1 MPKTGCVLTRRK
13 LRAKTRFSTE
23 NRYRRIKK
31 KEGNESSA
39 EEEQQRI
46 RHKEKQRAETI
57 LKGVWDETR
66 CCGAGGGG
74 GATGRWVVVYRC
86 VKLGKNESTA

>member
-13 LRAKTRFSTE
+13 LRAKSRFSTE
-23 NRYRRIKK
+23 NRYHRIKK
-31 KEGNESSA
+31 KEGSGSSA
-39 EEEQQRI
+39 EEERQRI
-46 RHKEKQRAETI
+46 GHKVKQRAETI

-66 CCGAGGGG
+66 CRGGC
-74 GATGRWVVVYRC
+74 ATGRWVAVYRC